1 MFRLK
6 IASADTGIVSPTVPV
21 RWCLDKDS
29 LEGLDLQEHEEL
41 FVLLAV
47 RRKDGGSSDIE
58 QRGMVSAN
66 LLERYLVF
74 RQPGE
79 YAVMGMLLKSSSY
92 QAGDGR
98 FFSAKDVLWSK
109 YGSDDGRWRL
119 SGIRWRD
126 DGEPAWDS
134 SQPYAVGDPSFLI
147 VDVPANCF
155 APEPAAWEKKWV
167 NLLLKNPLVDQCA
180 FRRRRLFAY
189 TLQPLYLAIKLTLG
203 MACRLIAAIVSFLF
217 GFWDLNW
224 APLIHPFRD
233 GFMDI
238 WEWVDTSDNFYRL
251 GYIWIGNALRKAV
264 DGPISDEERTERW
277 SRAEEASKRQRLQV
291 YRNLGC
297 DLESKEAA
305 DLVPFTGKVYLFYN
319 GLKKRVCR
327 PFAR

>member
-6 IASADTGIVSPTVPV
+6 IASVDMTIVSPTVPV
-21 RWCLDKDS
+21 RWCLDKDF
-29 LEGLDLQEHEEL
+29 LGGLDLQEREEL

-47 RRKDGGSSDIE
+47 RRKDGGSSDNE
-58 QRGMVSAN
+58 QRDIVPAN

-79 YAVMGMLLKSSSY
+79 YAVMGMLLKSRSY
-92 QAGDGR
+92 QDDRG
-98 FFSAKDVLWSK
+98 FYSAKAVLWNK
-109 YGSDDGRWRL
+109 YGSEDSHWKL
-119 SGIRWRD
+119 SGIHWRG
-126 DGEPAWDS
+126 DGEPVWGS
-134 SQPYAVGDPSFLI
+134 SQPNSVGDPSFLI

-189 TLQPLYLAIKLTLG
+189 TLQPLYLATKLTLG
-203 MACRLIAAIVSFLF
+203 MACRWLAAIVSLLF
-217 GFWDLNW
+217 GIWDLNF
-224 APLIHPFRD
+224 APLIHPFRY
-233 GFMDI
+233 GFMEI
-238 WEWVDTSDNFYRL
+238 WEWVDTSDNFYIL
-251 GYIWIGNALRKAV
+251 GYIWIGNAIRKAV

-277 SRAEEASKRQRLQV
+277 SRVEEASKRQRLQV

-327 PFAR
+327 PFSR